1 MRTAGKNIP
10 GPSRAGGRENYLL
23 GLEAEGDPHEQ
34 VVSVD
39 IRTQG
44 GAPED
49 VVPERELRAK
59 VGEPIFTEHGDV
71 LGELPRGT
79 RTHFHA
85 DRGIGVRLIGRL
97 EVPAVFRVSAK
108 DCRSKGDIRLKLAV
122 RQLRTLHERVPEHRV
137 EPDHPDR
144 EIKVIELAA
153 DAES

>member
-34 VVSVD
+34 VVSID
-39 IRTQG
+39 IRTQC

-59 VGEPIFTEHGDV
+59 VGEPIFAERGDV
-71 LGELPRGT
+71 LGELPRCT
-79 RTHFHA
+79 HTHFHA
-85 DRGIGVRLIGRL
+85 DRGIGVRLMGGL
-97 EVPAVFRVSAK
+97 EVHAVVRMSAK
-108 DCRSKGDIRLKLAV
+108 DRRSKGDIRLKLTV
-122 RQLRTLHERVPEHRV
+122 RKLRTLHERVPEHRV

-144 EIKVIELAA
+144 EIKVIELTA
-153 DAES
+153 DAEA